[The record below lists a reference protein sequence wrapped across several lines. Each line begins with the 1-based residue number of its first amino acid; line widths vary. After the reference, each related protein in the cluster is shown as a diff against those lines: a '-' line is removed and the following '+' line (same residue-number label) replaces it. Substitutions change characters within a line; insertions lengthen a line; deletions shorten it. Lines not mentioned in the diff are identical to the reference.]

1 MADQKTTTNQNSLFV
16 IIGVAVVLALVPL
29 VTQEAYLLHIC
40 ILALLF
46 GALAS
51 SWNLINGYAGIF
63 TFGHQAFFGLGA
75 YGSALM
81 SMKLGLSPWVT
92 MWVAGVMS
100 AVLGLVI
107 SLPVL
112 RIRSIPHI
120 AIVTLAFA
128 EIVRIVCSNLTN
140 FTRGELGLW
149 GIPPY
154 TSFSLP
160 FIGDVTFDAAHKVA
174 YFYVVILLWLLVVG
188 ATYSILRNRFGFGL
202 RAIRDSQIAAES
214 LGVHL
219 TYYKTL
225 VFGFSSFLA
234 GILGAFYAHYV
245 LILTPSSALGIDIM
259 IQIVAMTLIG
269 GIGRL
274 LGPTIGAFI
283 LTFGLEWLR
292 GFGEYRLLIYGVLLV
307 LIVMFLPKGLASMRL
322 GFLRTRAAKKLPT

>member
-1 MADQKTTTNQNSLFV
+1 MTTPDKNKPLNNLA
-16 IIGVAVVLALVPL
+16 ILIGITVLLCVVPL
-29 VTQEAYLLHIC
+29 VTQEAYFLHIC

-81 SMKLGLSPWVT
+81 SMKLGLSPWLT
-92 MWVAGVMS
+92 MWIAGVIS
-100 AVLGLVI
+100 AALGCFI
-107 SLPVL
+107 SMPVL
-112 RIRSIPHI
+112 RIRSVPHI
-120 AIVTLAFA
+120 AIMTLAFA

-149 GIPPY
+149 GIPPF

-160 FIGDVTFDAAHKVA
+160 IVGPVTFDAAHKVA
-174 YFYVVILLWLLVVG
+174 YFYVIVLLWLLIVG
-188 ATYSILRNRFGFGL
+188 LTYWLLRNRFGYGL

-214 LGVHL
+214 LGLNL
-219 TYYKTL
+219 TRYKTL
-225 VFGFSSFLA
+225 VFALSSMLA
-234 GILGAFYAHYV
+234 GVLGAFYAHYV

-283 LTFGLEWLR
+283 LTFGLEGLR
-292 GFGEYRLLIYGVLLV
+292 GFGEYRMLIYGVLLV
-307 LIVMFLPKGLASMRL
+307 AIVMFLPKGLASMR
-322 GFLRTRAAKKLPT
+322 FAVFNRRKDAQSS

>member
-1 MADQKTTTNQNSLFV
+1 MTTPNNNKPLNNPAV
-16 IIGVAVVLALVPL
+16 LIGITVLLCIVPL
-29 VTQEAYLLHIC
+29 FTQEAYFLHIC

-81 SMKLGLSPWVT
+81 SMKLGLSPWLT
-92 MWVAGVMS
+92 MWIAGVLS
-100 AVLGLVI
+100 AALGCFI
-107 SLPVL
+107 SMPVL
-112 RIRSIPHI
+112 RIRSVPHI
-120 AIVTLAFA
+120 AIMTLAFA
-128 EIVRIVCSNLTN
+128 EIVRIVCSNLTD

-149 GIPPY
+149 GIPPF
-154 TSFSLP
+154 TSFTLP
-160 FIGDVTFDAAHKVA
+160 LIGPVTFDAAHKLG
-174 YFYVVILLWLLVVG
+174 YYYVIVFLWLLIVG
-188 ATYSILRNRFGFGL
+188 LTYWLLRNRFGFGL

-214 LGVHL
+214 LGLNL
-219 TYYKTL
+219 TRYKTL
-225 VFGFSSFLA
+225 VFALSSMLA
-234 GILGAFYAHYV
+234 GVLGAFYAHYV

-283 LTFGLEWLR
+283 LTFGLEGLR
-292 GFGEYRLLIYGVLLV
+292 GFGEYRMLIYGVLLV
-307 LIVMFLPKGLASMRL
+307 AIVMFLPKGLASMRFAVFNRRK
-322 GFLRTRAAKKLPT
+322 GTQAS

>member
-1 MADQKTTTNQNSLFV
+1 MTTPNNNKPLNNPAV
-16 IIGVAVVLALVPL
+16 LIGITALLCIVPL
-29 VTQEAYLLHIC
+29 FTQEAYFLHIC

-81 SMKLGLSPWVT
+81 SMKLGLSPWLT
-92 MWVAGVMS
+92 MWIAGVLS
-100 AVLGLVI
+100 AALGCFI
-107 SLPVL
+107 SMPVL
-112 RIRSIPHI
+112 RIRSVPHI
-120 AIVTLAFA
+120 AIMTLAFA
-128 EIVRIVCSNLTN
+128 EIVRIVCSNLTD

-149 GIPPY
+149 GIPPF
-154 TSFSLP
+154 TSFTLP
-160 FIGDVTFDAAHKVA
+160 LIGPVTFDAAHKLG
-174 YFYVVILLWLLVVG
+174 YYYVVVLLWLLIVG
-188 ATYSILRNRFGFGL
+188 LTYWLLRNRFGFGL

-214 LGVHL
+214 LGLNL
-219 TYYKTL
+219 TRYKTL
-225 VFGFSSFLA
+225 VFALSSMLA
-234 GILGAFYAHYV
+234 GVLGAFYAHYV

-283 LTFGLEWLR
+283 LTFGLEGLR
-292 GFGEYRLLIYGVLLV
+292 GFGEYRMLIYGVLLV
-307 LIVMFLPKGLASMRL
+307 AIVMFLPKGLASMRL
-322 GFLRTRAAKKLPT
+322 AIFNREKGTQSS

>member
-1 MADQKTTTNQNSLFV
+1 MTTPDNRKPLNNPYIL
-16 IIGVAVVLALVPL
+16 IGMTVLLCIVPFF
-29 VTQEAYLLHIC
+29 TQEAYFLHIC

-92 MWVAGVMS
+92 MWIAGVMS
-100 AVLGLVI
+100 AALGCFI
-107 SLPVL
+107 SMPVL
-112 RIRSIPHI
+112 RIRSVPHI
-120 AIVTLAFA
+120 AIMTLAFA
-128 EIVRIVCSNLTN
+128 EIVRIVCSNLTD

-149 GIPPY
+149 GIPPF

-160 FIGDVTFDAAHKVA
+160 IIGPVTFDAAHKVA
-174 YFYVVILLWLLVVG
+174 YFYVIVFLWFLIVG
-188 ATYSILRNRFGFGL
+188 LTYWLLRNRFGFGL

-214 LGVHL
+214 LGLNL
-219 TYYKTL
+219 TRYKTL
-225 VFGFSSFLA
+225 VFALSSMLA
-234 GILGAFYAHYV
+234 GVLGAFYAHYV

-283 LTFGLEWLR
+283 LTFGLEGLR
-292 GFGEYRLLIYGVLLV
+292 GFGEYRMLIYGVLLV
-307 LIVMFLPKGLASMRL
+307 AIVMFLPKGLASMRL
-322 GFLRTRAAKKLPT
+322 AFLTRRKDAQSS

>member
-1 MADQKTTTNQNSLFV
+1 MTTPGTKKPLNNLF
-16 IIGVAVVLALVPL
+16 ILIALAVVFCLVPL
-29 VTQEAYLLHIC
+29 VTQEAYFLHIC

-81 SMKLGLSPWVT
+81 SMKLGFSPWLT
-92 MWVAGVMS
+92 MWAAGLMS
-100 AVLGLVI
+100 AALGLVI

-128 EIVRIVCSNLTN
+128 EIVRIVCSNLTD

-149 GIPPY
+149 GIPPF

-160 FIGDVTFDAAHKVA
+160 LVGDVTFDAAHKVA
-174 YFYVVILLWLLVVG
+174 YFYVVILLWLLIVG
-188 ATYSILRNRFGFGL
+188 ATYWILRNRFGFGL

-219 TYYKTL
+219 TRYKTV

-292 GFGEYRLLIYGVLLV
+292 GFGEYRMLIYGVLLV

-322 GFLRTRAAKKLPT
+322 GFLRTQATKKLPT

>member
-1 MADQKTTTNQNSLFV
+1 MPRLKSAANDHNLLALT
-16 IIGVAVVLALVPL
+16 GVTVFLALVP
-29 VTQEAYLLHIC
+29 VVSQDAYLLHVC
-40 ILALLF
+40 ILTLLF

-81 SMKLGLSPWVT
+81 SAKLGLSPWVT
-92 MWVAGVMS
+92 MWIAGVM
-100 AVLGLVI
+100 AACLGLVI

-128 EIVRIVCSNLTN
+128 EIVRTVCSNLTDL
-140 FTRGELGLW
+140 TRGELGLSDF
-149 GIPPY
+149 PPF

-160 FIGDVTFDAAHKVA
+160 LAGDIIFDASHKIG
-174 YFYVVILLWLLVVG
+174 YYYVVILVWLLVVG
-188 ATYSILRNRFGFGL
+188 ITYWILRNRFGFGL

-214 LGVHL
+214 VGVPL
-219 TYYKTL
+219 TRYKTM
-225 VFGFSSFLA
+225 VFGVSSMLA

-245 LILTPSSALGIDIM
+245 LILTPSSVIGIDIM
-259 IQIVAMTLIG
+259 IQVVAMTLIG

-292 GFGEYRLLIYGVLLV
+292 GFGEYRMLMYGALLV
-307 LIVMFLPKGLASMRL
+307 VIVMFLPKGIASLRMTLARKPS
-322 GFLRTRAAKKLPT
+322 AYEQPT

>member
-1 MADQKTTTNQNSLFV
+1 MTTPTNNKPLNNPAILIS
-16 IIGVAVVLALVPL
+16 ITVLLCIVPL
-29 VTQEAYLLHIC
+29 FTQEAYFLHIC

-81 SMKLGLSPWVT
+81 SMKLGLSPWLT
-92 MWVAGVMS
+92 MWIAGVMS
-100 AVLGLVI
+100 AALGCFI
-107 SLPVL
+107 SMPVL
-112 RIRSIPHI
+112 RIRSVPHI
-120 AIVTLAFA
+120 AIMTLAFA
-128 EIVRIVCSNLTN
+128 EIVRIVCSNLTD

-149 GIPPY
+149 GIPPF
-154 TSFSLP
+154 TSFTLP
-160 FIGDVTFDAAHKVA
+160 LIGPVTFDAAHKLG
-174 YFYVVILLWLLVVG
+174 YFYVIVLLWLLIVG
-188 ATYSILRNRFGFGL
+188 LTYWLLRNRFGFGL

-214 LGVHL
+214 LGLNL
-219 TYYKTL
+219 TRYKTL
-225 VFGFSSFLA
+225 VFALSSMLA
-234 GILGAFYAHYV
+234 GVLGAFYAHYV

-283 LTFGLEWLR
+283 LTFGLEGLR
-292 GFGEYRLLIYGVLLV
+292 GFGEYRMLIYGVLLV
-307 LIVMFLPKGLASMRL
+307 AIVMFLPKGLASMRFAL
-322 GFLRTRAAKKLPT
+322 FNRQKGTQSS

>member
-1 MADQKTTTNQNSLFV
+1 MTTPDNKKPLNNPFIL
-16 IIGVAVVLALVPL
+16 IGITVLLCIVPL
-29 VTQEAYLLHIC
+29 VTQEAYFLHIC

-81 SMKLGLSPWVT
+81 SMKLGLSPWLT
-92 MWVAGVMS
+92 MWIAGVMS
-100 AVLGLVI
+100 AALGCFI
-107 SLPVL
+107 SMPVL
-112 RIRSIPHI
+112 RIRSVPHI
-120 AIVTLAFA
+120 AIMTLAFA
-128 EIVRIVCSNLTN
+128 EIVRIVCSNLTD

-149 GIPPY
+149 GIPPF
-154 TSFSLP
+154 TSFTLP
-160 FIGDVTFDAAHKVA
+160 LIGPVTFDAAHKVA
-174 YFYVVILLWLLVVG
+174 YFYVIVFLWLLIVG
-188 ATYSILRNRFGFGL
+188 LTYWILRNRFGFGL

-214 LGVHL
+214 LGLNL
-219 TYYKTL
+219 TRYKTL
-225 VFGFSSFLA
+225 VFALSSMLA
-234 GILGAFYAHYV
+234 GVLGAFYAHYV

-283 LTFGLEWLR
+283 LTFGLEGLR
-292 GFGEYRLLIYGVLLV
+292 GFGEYRMLIYGVLLV
-307 LIVMFLPKGLASMRL
+307 AIVMFLPKGLASMRL
-322 GFLRTRAAKKLPT
+322 AFLTRGKGTQSS

>member
-1 MADQKTTTNQNSLFV
+1 MTTPDKNKPLNNPAIL
-16 IIGVAVVLALVPL
+16 IGLTVLLCVVPL
-29 VTQEAYLLHIC
+29 VTQDAYFLHIC

-81 SMKLGLSPWVT
+81 SMKLGLSPWLT
-92 MWVAGVMS
+92 MWIAGVLS
-100 AVLGLVI
+100 AALGCFI
-107 SLPVL
+107 SMPVL
-112 RIRSIPHI
+112 RIRSVPHI
-120 AIVTLAFA
+120 AIMTLAFA
-128 EIVRIVCSNLTN
+128 EIVRIVCSNLTD

-149 GIPPY
+149 GIPPF
-154 TSFSLP
+154 TSFTLP
-160 FIGDVTFDAAHKVA
+160 LIGPVAFDAAHKLG
-174 YFYVVILLWLLVVG
+174 YFYVIVFLWLLIVG
-188 ATYSILRNRFGFGL
+188 LTYWLLRNRFGFGL

-214 LGVHL
+214 LGLNL
-219 TYYKTL
+219 TRYKTL
-225 VFGFSSFLA
+225 VFALSSMLA
-234 GILGAFYAHYV
+234 GVLGAFYAHYV

-283 LTFGLEWLR
+283 LTFGLEGLR
-292 GFGEYRLLIYGVLLV
+292 GFGEYRMLIYGVLLV
-307 LIVMFLPKGLASMRL
+307 AIVMFLPKGLASMRFAVFNRRK
-322 GFLRTRAAKKLPT
+322 GAQSS